1 MNSRQW
7 AWPSNPLQWV
17 LHTVAPN
24 SFGVLLA
31 LMLAACGGEPGPPA
45 GSCTLDLPAGAGD
58 EEAIS
63 AVLRAEGRLVVEQ
76 QIGPLMALWADGAS
90 ITDAKNTPGIAE
102 DDQFWRDKDAIRH
115 RYVRTVFPGAPSQA
129 TPADLQITLDGDHA
143 SVLATTRIGDEVSPA
158 GDRWTLVKRGNCW
171 LLENLTYNLEPQP

>member
-31 LMLAACGGEPGPPA
+31 LMLAACTGEPGPPA

-76 QIGPLMALWADGAS
+76 QIDPLMALWADGAS
-90 ITDAKNTPGIAE
+90 IANAKNTPGIAE

-158 GDRWTLVKRGNCW
+158 GDRWTLVKRGSCW